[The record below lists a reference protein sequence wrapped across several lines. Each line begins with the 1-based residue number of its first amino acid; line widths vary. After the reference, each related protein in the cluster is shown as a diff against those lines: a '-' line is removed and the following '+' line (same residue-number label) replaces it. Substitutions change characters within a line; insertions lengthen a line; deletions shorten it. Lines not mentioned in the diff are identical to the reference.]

1 MSTKLEDIEVEL
13 WDLYDENHKLTGN
26 WHVRGEKVL

>member
-13 WDLYDENHKLTGN
+13 LDLYDKNHKLTGN